1 MMRGRGGR
9 KLSDVLFYVGYAF
22 FTMLAYLPS
31 LYARYSWSGT
41 GFLKRKFFA
50 MLIYNILCVYVHMK
64 YVKYSCLPVVGEKE
78 DPILGW
84 ISFSMI
90 VVYMFSMPVTW
101 SRRV

>member
-1 MMRGRGGR
+1 
-9 KLSDVLFYVGYAF
+9 
-22 FTMLAYLPS
+22 
-31 LYARYSWSGT
+31 
-41 GFLKRKFFA
+41 
-50 MLIYNILCVYVHMK
+50 VHMK
-64 YVKYSCLPVVGEKE
+64 YVKYSCLPVVGENE